1 MDMSLEKWISEL
13 EMEDYNFIE
22 QHQTNSNVFDS
33 VVEFTQLATVPGP
46 GENLQQPS
54 SSESYTSCPTLNPK
68 TNNTNTNTTTST
80 TTTATTLNG
89 GLSAIEICKSSLGRP
104 TKQIK
109 TNTRNKVT
117 GFAAEQVIS
126 PNTSSEL
133 DIYLADLGSPPSSPS
148 GNPQQQQLC
157 ENVENNLETK
167 DEVVSNKNM
176 NNAPKAGQK
185 RSSSTVITR
194 TPLEAQD
201 RVMAERKR
209 RENLSQR
216 FIALSAIVPG
226 LKKMD
231 KASVLGDAIKYLKHL
246 QERVKLLEEQ
256 INKKSEESVVF
267 VKKSQLCAEDDTS
280 SCDENFHGH
289 FKETLPE
296 IEARISEK
304 SVLIRIHCE
313 KQKGFA
319 VKLLSE
325 IERLNLSVVNS
336 SFLPFGQYAMDITVV
351 AQMDDEFR
359 MTVKD
364 LVRNLRSALFE
375 FL

>member
-1 MDMSLEKWISEL
+1 MVGGR
-13 EMEDYNFIE
+13 
-22 QHQTNSNVFDS
+22 Q
-33 VVEFTQLATVPGP
+33 
-46 GENLQQPS
+46 
-54 SSESYTSCPTLNPK
+54 
-68 TNNTNTNTTTST
+68 
-80 TTTATTLNG
+80 G
-89 GLSAIEICKSSLGRP
+89 GLWLVAFPLLP
-104 TKQIK
+104 TKLDLDDHPFH
-109 TNTRNKVT
+109 TWVNST
-117 GFAAEQVIS
+117 VIS
-126 PNTSSEL
+126 PNTSSDL
-133 DIYLADLGSPPSSPS
+133 DIYLADLGLPPSSPS

-226 LKKMD
+226 LKKATVNDGPSMD

-351 AQMDDEFR
+351 AQMDDQFH